1 MLPATSVAVA
11 KTNFPMTGRKMTSE
25 NKKKDVQAR
34 GWMLTIPADKH
45 STKDVRALLSSIFTA
60 AVFQKERGENT
71 GFEHYQCY
79 GQNAAPIRWTTL
91 KNKLRKAGFQDT
103 HFEKQWATADRC
115 YKYCTKTESRIE
127 SPQVIGTIAMHDK
140 PGERTDI
147 QDIKDKVL
155 NQGMTYNDL
164 LLADD
169 TGNVA
174 RYRLL
179 IKDLELAKQRQLLKT
194 RKWRNMTVN
203 YLHGKT
209 GIGKSRY
216 VVDRYSAD
224 ELYRATDYSH
234 LWDLYEGQ
242 PVLVL
247 EEFTGQP
254 SIESMLMWLDG
265 YTVQL
270 PARYENK
277 ISNYTTVWVLSNLD
291 FQELY
296 RDVPAEQ
303 RAAFSRRFSHFYTLD
318 GSHQLVE
325 EDARGYPLHLG
336 ETTTASE

>member
-1 MLPATSVAVA
+1 
-11 KTNFPMTGRKMTSE
+11 MTQD
-25 NKKKDVQAR
+25 KKKDIQSR

-45 STKDVRALLSSIFTA
+45 STKDVHELLASIFTA
-60 AVFQKERGENT
+60 AVFQKEKGENT
-71 GFEHYQCY
+71 GYEHYQCY
-79 GQNAAPIRWTTL
+79 GQNVAPIRWTTL

-103 HFEKQWATADRC
+103 HFEKQWATGEAC
-115 YKYCTKTESRIE
+115 YKYCTKEESRLE
-127 SPQVIGTIAMHDK
+127 PPQTIGTIAMHNK

-147 QDIKDKVL
+147 QAIKDKVL
-155 NQGMTYNDL
+155 NQGMTYDDL
-164 LLADD
+164 LLDDD

-174 RYRLL
+174 RYRML
-179 IKDLELAKQRQLLKT
+179 IRDLESAKQRQLLKT
-194 RKWRNMTVN
+194 RKWRNVTVN

-216 VVDRYSAD
+216 VVDKYLPG

-242 PVLVL
+242 SVLVL

-291 FQELY
+291 FNELY

-303 RAAFSRRFSHFYTLD
+303 RAAFARRFSHFYTLD

-325 EDARGYPLHLG
+325 EDARGHPINLG
-336 ETTTASE
+336 KTTTASE

>member
-1 MLPATSVAVA
+1 
-11 KTNFPMTGRKMTSE
+11 
-25 NKKKDVQAR
+25 
-34 GWMLTIPADKH
+34 MLTIPSDKH
-45 STKDVRALLSSIFTA
+45 SSQDVHELLASIFSA

-71 GFEHYQCY
+71 GYEHFQCY
-79 GQNAAPIRWTTL
+79 GQSVAPIRWTTL
-91 KNKLRKAGFQDT
+91 KNKLNKAGFQDT
-103 HFEKQWATADRC
+103 HFEKQWATGEAC
-115 YKYCTKTESRIE
+115 YKYCTKEESRLE
-127 SPQVIGTIAMHDK
+127 PPQMIGTIAMHNK

-303 RAAFSRRFSHFYTLD
+303 RAAFARRFSHFYTLD

-336 ETTTASE
+336 ETTTVSE

>member
-1 MLPATSVAVA
+1 
-11 KTNFPMTGRKMTSE
+11 
-25 NKKKDVQAR
+25 
-34 GWMLTIPADKH
+34 
-45 STKDVRALLSSIFTA
+45 
-60 AVFQKERGENT
+60 
-71 GFEHYQCY
+71 
-79 GQNAAPIRWTTL
+79 
-91 KNKLRKAGFQDT
+91 
-103 HFEKQWATADRC
+103 
-115 YKYCTKTESRIE
+115 
-127 SPQVIGTIAMHDK
+127 MHDK

-325 EDARGYPLHLG
+325 EDTRGYPLHLG
-336 ETTTASE
+336 ETPTASE

>member
-1 MLPATSVAVA
+1 MA
-11 KTNFPMTGRKMTSE
+11 GRKMTQKD
-25 NKKKDVQAR
+25 KKKDIQSR

-45 STKDVRALLSSIFTA
+45 STKDVHELLGSIFTA

-71 GFEHYQCY
+71 GYEHYQCY
-79 GQNAAPIRWTTL
+79 GQNVVPIRWTTL

-103 HFEKQWATADRC
+103 HFEKQWATGEAC
-115 YKYCTKTESRIE
+115 YKYCTKEESRLE
-127 SPQVIGTIAMHDK
+127 PPQMIGTIAMHNK

-147 QDIKDKVL
+147 QTIKDKVL
-155 NQGMTYNDL
+155 KEGMTYDDL
-164 LLADD
+164 LLSDD

-174 RYRLL
+174 RYRML
-179 IKDLELAKQRQLLKT
+179 IKDLESAKQRQLLKT
-194 RKWRNMTVN
+194 RKWRNVTVN

-216 VVDRYSAD
+216 VVDQYSAE

-234 LWDLYEGQ
+234 LWDMYEGQ

-291 FQELY
+291 FNELY
-296 RDVPAEQ
+296 RDVPGEQ
-303 RAAFSRRFSHFYTLD
+303 RAAFARRFSHFYTLD
-318 GSHQLVE
+318 GSHRLVE
-325 EDARGYPLHLG
+325 EDACGDPLHLG
-336 ETTTASE
+336 ETPTASE